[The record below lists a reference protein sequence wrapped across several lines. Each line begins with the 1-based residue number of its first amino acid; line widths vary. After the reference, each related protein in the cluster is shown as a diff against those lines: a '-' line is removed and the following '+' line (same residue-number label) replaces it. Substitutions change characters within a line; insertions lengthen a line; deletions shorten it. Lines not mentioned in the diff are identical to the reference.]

1 MACILDP
8 KTTQSGEILKWDPA
22 QIPSTKP
29 FVHIVA
35 SASGSLITQDNM
47 NFVKTKSLI
56 YSPFHP
62 SSRYVNFEIGY
73 SKDAKWLDYLNDK
86 WNDYANFFVG
96 GFLEAIY
103 SDDSTV
109 YAQIDAKSIDFDVR
123 FRTPTTTTSSIT
135 SSPKSPTNAFAQRR
149 AKQSSNSLT
158 TPKPA
163 ISTVIVQEAD
173 DSNPMADAD
182 NSKFEELQES
192 QQNFSSVQSTPTTSV
207 TPIAPTPTTPT
218 RKPKRQ
224 LSDLCNDDDDDKE
237 EGKEEK
243 ERGGR
248 GGRGGRGRRKK

>member
-8 KTTQSGEILKWDPA
+8 KMSQSGEVMQWDPA

-29 FVHIVA
+29 FVHIVI
-35 SASGSLITQDNM
+35 SASGPLITQDNM
-47 NFVKTKSLI
+47 YFVKTKSLI
-56 YSPFHP
+56 YSAFH
-62 SSRYVNFEIGY
+62 SNSQYVNFEISY

-103 SDDSTV
+103 STDEKGLSTM

-123 FRTPTTTTSSIT
+123 FRTPTTSTSSVT

-158 TPKPA
+158 TPKSA

-182 NSKFEELQES
+182 SSKFKESQES
-192 QQNFSSVQSTPTTSV
+192 QQNFSSVQSTPTTPA

-218 RKPKRQ
+218 RKPK
-224 LSDLCNDDDDDKE
+224 
-237 EGKEEK
+237 
-243 ERGGR
+243 
-248 GGRGGRGRRKK
+248 